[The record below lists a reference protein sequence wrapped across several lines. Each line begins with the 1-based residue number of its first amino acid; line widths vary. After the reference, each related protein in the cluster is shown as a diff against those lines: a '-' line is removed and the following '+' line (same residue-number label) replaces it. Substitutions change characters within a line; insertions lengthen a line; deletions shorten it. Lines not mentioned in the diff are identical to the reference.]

1 MLTGDKVG
9 TAKNIATAC
18 NILPATADTLELT
31 TETHAVLGSLR
42 VADLLAAQEQLRA
55 ASPSPST
62 PAAKRKGAAAEQPA
76 AAVQRVVAQLD
87 AKYPG
92 LEAVR
97 AALRERAEATRAGG
111 DAGGGVDRCFV
122 LDEKAIEYLGLVC
135 SDDLTVVGHGARSVV
150 ACRARK
156 DQKAQMLTLVKKA
169 NPLSCCLAIGDGAN
183 DVAMIKAGNI
193 GVGIIG
199 KEGMQAVNNSDF
211 AIGQVAF
218 T

>member
-9 TAKNIATAC
+9 TARSIATAC

-31 TETHAVLGSLR
+31 AETHTVLGSLR
-42 VADLLAAQEQLRA
+42 VADLLASQEQLRA

-62 PAAKRKGAAAEQPA
+62 PAAKRKGAAAEQHA

-92 LEAVR
+92 LDLVR

-111 DAGGGVDRCFV
+111 GAGGGVDRCFV

-156 DQKAQMLTLVKKA
+156 DQKAQMLELIRYGV
-169 NPLSCCLAIGDGAN
+169 PSSCCLAIGDGAN
-183 DVAMIKAGNI
+183 DVAMIKAGQI

-199 KEGMQAVNNSDF
+199 KEGMEAVNNSDF
-211 AIGQVAF
+211 AIG
-218 T
+218 